1 MVSKH
6 VPKGSVSSVSSVRD
20 KISKDLCEQPYN
32 GKLTF
37 LSPLHNFSSDSD
49 CWLILRAEVAY
60 ITDTPACQKS
70 WNKCI
75 ILQEKRYLR

>member
-6 VPKGSVSSVSSVRD
+6 VPKGSVNSVSSVRD
-20 KISKDLCEQPYN
+20 KTSKDLCEQPYR

-37 LSPLHNFSSDSD
+37 SSSFHIFPSVSA

-60 ITDTPACQKS
+60 ITDTPACHNS
-70 WNKCI
+70 
-75 ILQEKRYLR
+75 